1 MSGPRVA
8 LVHDWLTGMRGG
20 EKVLESLCGMFP
32 DADVFTLFYRP
43 DRISEK
49 IRAHRIVASW
59 LNRLPGATRYYRYL
73 LPLMPRAIES
83 FDLTGYDLVISSS
96 HAVAKGVRVPEG
108 VRHICYCHTP
118 MRYIW
123 SQARDY
129 FQVGLA
135 GRIKRP
141 LLVPFSGWLREW
153 DVRSNRGVTEF
164 IANSENVRARIRE
177 SYDRDARVVYPPV
190 DTQFFTPHPNAESDY
205 YLVVS
210 ALEPYKRVDLA
221 IQAAARLGR
230 RLVIT
235 GRGTQMGM
243 LKRLAAAVSAGAVS
257 AGAAAGS
264 AAAGRVEFTG
274 WVSDDRLR
282 DLYRGCRALLF
293 PGLEDFG
300 MCPVEAQAC
309 GRPVIAY
316 GAGGAL
322 ESVVPGTTG
331 LFFPEQCVD
340 SLTNAI
346 EDFESRSFDPTAARS
361 NSLRFSRQR
370 FLDGISA
377 AMSAAVSAGTPGR
390 ASNAVPDGVSG
401 GPAL

>member
-1 MSGPRVA
+1 
-8 LVHDWLTGMRGG
+8 MRGG

-32 DADVFTLFYRP
+32 SADVFTLFYRP

-49 IRAHRIVASW
+49 IRAHRIAASW

-73 LPLMPRAIES
+73 LPLMPQAVES
-83 FDLTGYDLVISSS
+83 FDLAGYDLVVSSS
-96 HAVAKGVRVPEG
+96 HAVAKGVRVPQG
-108 VRHICYCHTP
+108 VRHVCYCHTP

-123 SQARDY
+123 AQSRDY

-141 LLVPFSGWLREW
+141 LLAAFSGWLRAW
-153 DVRSNRGVTEF
+153 DVRSSQGVTEF

-177 SYDRDARVVYPPV
+177 SYGRDARVVYPPV
-190 DTQFFTPHPNAESDY
+190 DTQFFTPRPNTVSDY

-230 RLVIT
+230 RLVIA
-235 GRGTQMGM
+235 GRGTQMRM
-243 LKRLAAAVSAGAVS
+243 LKRLADVSL
-257 AGAAAGS
+257 GS
-264 AAAGRVEFTG
+264 RVEFTG

-322 ESVVPGTTG
+322 ESVLPGTTG
-331 LFFPEQCVD
+331 LFFPRQTVD
-340 SLTNAI
+340 SMTGTI
-346 EDFESRSFDPTAARS
+346 EDFESRSFDPGAARYS
-361 NSLRFSRQR
+361 SLRFSRQR
-370 FLDGISA
+370 FVDEI
-377 AMSAAVSAGTPGR
+377 
-390 ASNAVPDGVSG
+390 
-401 GPAL
+401 AL